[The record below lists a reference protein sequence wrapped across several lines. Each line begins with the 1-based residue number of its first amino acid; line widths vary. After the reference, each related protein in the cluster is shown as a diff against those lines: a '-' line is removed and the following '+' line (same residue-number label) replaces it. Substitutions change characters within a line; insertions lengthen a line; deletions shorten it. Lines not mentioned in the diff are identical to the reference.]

1 MASNPSHL
9 NPISVV
15 FNGNNYILWHHH
27 NNYTPMSLWDIN
39 NAKILGFINASTTAE
54 INQQFLG
61 YTTTKSLWDF
71 LAKRYTSTGLSHQY
85 QLWTTFQNKRQLPDQ
100 SVSSY
105 ISEMQVIRDHLN
117 LGAPQIYDETAHK
130 FQAYFSQL
138 HLITILLMGLTDNFE
153 NVRASLLHRHP
164 LPTLEDAITELLS
177 EETLKPKGKLNNNPG
192 KFNHNAK
199 PAGRQNANDWKPNSN
214 ECTFCHSTSHRLLD
228 CPIRQCRYYGITHP
242 RHYLSDCPQNPN
254 LKPRSYQNQ
263 NQSAARS
270 VTPSDP
276 LNVHV
281 VGSVSSS
288 TDLMDLMRKN
298 EELMEQLMTGSLGVN
313 SSYSSTSGTMWIF
326 DSSCFNHMTPCPDGF
341 LSKQP
346 YPLSSVGTAD
356 LSPLPVLFSGNFST
370 DTVQLTEVLHV
381 PRLAVGLVSLTQLQE
396 LGQLIFLHPSGCLV
410 QDPKTKQI
418 LGVGRRVGRVLEVVY
433 IRLPLQSSTF
443 AASVS
448 SIASFNLWHALLGHL
463 SHNRIKVLASSG
475 LLGNISS
482 ESVSCLSCKLGK
494 HHALPLDNNEF
505 TSILP
510 FDLIHSDVWGPTP
523 YPSMG
528 GAQYFVIF
536 VDDHTRF
543 TWIYLMKHRSKLPHI
558 YITFARMIQTQFSK
572 PIKILRADNAMEY
585 KESSLLSFLQSQAK
599 CPERFWGEAA
609 FTAVYTINRHPTPTL
624 KHKSPYEVLYGVS
637 PAYELLK
644 VWGCACFV
652 QLQSHEYNK
661 LEPRGRLCCFLGYGI
676 EHKGY
681 CCWDPISKRLRISRH
696 VTF

>member
-1 MASNPSHL
+1 
-9 NPISVV
+9 
-15 FNGNNYILWHHH
+15 
-27 NNYTPMSLWDIN
+27 
-39 NAKILGFINASTTAE
+39 
-54 INQQFLG
+54 
-61 YTTTKSLWDF
+61 
-71 LAKRYTSTGLSHQY
+71 
-85 QLWTTFQNKRQLPDQ
+85 
-100 SVSSY
+100 
-105 ISEMQVIRDHLN
+105 MQVIRDHLN
-117 LGAPQIYDETAHK
+117 LGAPQIYDETARK

-138 HLITILLMGLTDNFE
+138 HLITILIGLTDKFE
-153 NVRASLLHRHP
+153 NVCASLLHMHP

-177 EETLKPKGKLNNNPG
+177 EETRLQLRPPAPTETVFYTPSSVKPKGKLNNNPG

-228 CPIRQCRYYGITHP
+228 CPIRQCRYCGITHP

-254 LKPRSYQNQ
+254 PKPRSYQNQ
-263 NQSAARS
+263 NQSVARS

-276 LNVHV
+276 LTVPV
-281 VGSVSSS
+281 AGSVSSS

-298 EELMEQLMTGSLGVN
+298 RELMEQLMTGSLGVN
-313 SSYSSTSGTMWIF
+313 SPYSSTSGTMWIF
-326 DSSCFNHMTPCPDGF
+326 DSGCFNHMTPCPDGF

-396 LGQLIFLHPSGCLV
+396 LGLLILFHPSGCLV

-433 IRLPLQSSTF
+433 MRLPLQSSTF

-448 SIASFNLWHALLGHL
+448 SIASFNLWHARLGHL

-475 LLGNISS
+475 LLGNVSS

-494 HHALPLDNNEF
+494 HHALPFDNNEF

-510 FDLIHSDVWGPTP
+510 FDLIHSDVWGPAP
-523 YPSMG
+523 HPSMG
-528 GAQYFVIF
+528 GARYFVIF

-543 TWIYLMKHRSKLPHI
+543 TWIYLMKHRSELPHI
-558 YITFARMIQTQFSK
+558 YITFARM
-572 PIKILRADNAMEY
+572 
-585 KESSLLSFLQSQAK
+585 
-599 CPERFWGEAA
+599 C
-609 FTAVYTINRHPTPTL
+609 
-624 KHKSPYEVLYGVS
+624 
-637 PAYELLK
+637 
-644 VWGCACFV
+644 
-652 QLQSHEYNK
+652 
-661 LEPRGRLCCFLGYGI
+661 
-676 EHKGY
+676 
-681 CCWDPISKRLRISRH
+681 
-696 VTF
+696 